1 MIFNIKY
8 TVGKHI
14 FGIQM
19 LGAMFIFA
27 LIAATGV

>member
-14 FGIQM
+14 FGIQI

-27 LIAATGV
+27 LVAGTSI